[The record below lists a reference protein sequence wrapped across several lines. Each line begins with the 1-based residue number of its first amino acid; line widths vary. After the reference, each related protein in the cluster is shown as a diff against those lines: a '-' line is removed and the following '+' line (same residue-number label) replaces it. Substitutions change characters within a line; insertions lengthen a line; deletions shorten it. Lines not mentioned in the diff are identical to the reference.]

1 MDETSVDITHCV
13 NTLSCTSAESKV
25 NDVKEESA
33 TETKNPDTATDK
45 KDTSTE
51 KKDSATEKKDLAT
64 EKKDSVAEKDSAT
77 EKKDSV
83 AEKDSAT
90 EKKDPATEKK
100 DPATEKKET
109 KEMGDAPKKFMFNIA
124 DGGFTELHTLW
135 QNEQRALQPNHEFEV
150 WHRRHDYWLLAG
162 IVKHGYGRWQDIQND
177 ICFSLV
183 NEPFKADQGK
193 GQHQGQ
199 RKL

>member
-1 MDETSVDITHCV
+1 MEKFWLERGHKRSHCCKNLEFNRYRSVT
-13 NTLSCTSAESKV
+13 AESSTK
-25 NDVKEESA
+25 DVKEEPA
-33 TETKNPDTATDK
+33 TETKEPSTKEPSTKPDEAQNKEQPAIENAAPK
-45 KDTSTE
+45 KEASKGGEDAP
-51 KKDSATEKKDLAT
+51 KKEQ
-64 EKKDSVAEKDSAT
+64 
-77 EKKDSV
+77 
-83 AEKDSAT
+83 
-90 EKKDPATEKK
+90 PATGE
-100 DPATEKKET
+100 DATKKEQPAAVEET
-109 KEMGDAPKKFMFNIA
+109 PKKFMFNIA

-193 GQHQGQ
+193 G
-199 RKL
+199 

>member
-1 MDETSVDITHCV
+1 MKFLLERGQCCKNLEFNQCRSVT
-13 NTLSCTSAESKV
+13 AESSTK
-25 NDVKEESA
+25 DVKEE
-33 TETKNPDTATDK
+33 
-45 KDTSTE
+45 
-51 KKDSATEKKDLAT
+51 
-64 EKKDSVAEKDSAT
+64 
-77 EKKDSV
+77 
-83 AEKDSAT
+83 
-90 EKKDPATEKK
+90 
-100 DPATEKKET
+100 PATEKKEPST
-109 KEMGDAPKKFMFNIA
+109 KPDEAQKKEQPATEDATPKKEASKGGEDATKKEQPATGEDATKKEQPAAVEETPKKFMFNIA

-193 GQHQGQ
+193 G
-199 RKL
+199 

>member
-1 MDETSVDITHCV
+1 M
-13 NTLSCTSAESKV
+13 

-51 KKDSATEKKDLAT
+51 KDSATEK
-64 EKKDSVAEKDSAT
+64 KDSAT

-83 AEKDSAT
+83 AEKDS
-90 EKKDPATEKK
+90 ATEKK

-193 GQHQGQ
+193 GQHLGQ